1 MLGEDGGM
9 TDLRHR
15 VAQEI
20 WNASYVYQELTLS
33 TEPAQPELFLDAAD
47 AALADSLD
55 AAWAEAEA
63 ALPDGWAIL
72 GLDHTA
78 MMDQRWRAEAQS
90 RIGPVVAWNRVR
102 TVSAEGLTPAAA
114 LRALAAKLREVA

>member
-1 MLGEDGGM
+1 M

-47 AALADSLD
+47 AALAESLD
-55 AAWAEAEA
+55 AAWAEVEA
-63 ALPDGWAIL
+63 ALPEGWWIARIEL
-72 GLDHTA
+72 SGMTTEDMGGNRDRLT
-78 MMDQRWRAEAQS
+78 WWEAWA
-90 RIGPVVAWNRVR
+90 RGPKDKDAKGVAD
-102 TVSAEGLTPAAA
+102 TPAAA